1 MCLVESGAEPETLEA
16 VQINL
21 LQDRPQLDVEVHEYG
36 GGLLSSAALQKGE
49 EKSSFTLSILS

>member
-1 MCLVESGAEPETLEA
+1 MCLVESGAETETLEA

-36 GGLLSSAALQKGE
+36 GELLSSAALQKGE